1 MSAGQE
7 VGNDTRTVEELLADL
22 ADVVK
27 RIKAF
32 LADTREVDKG

>member
-27 RIKAF
+27 RIAALF
-32 LADTREVDKG
+32 AATRGVYKG